1 MKILVQKR
9 SQEYQG
15 DSPRRNL
22 LSSIFSIFLGWRRGG
37 IVREQ
42 STKNPMSTTD
52 IFGASERACA
62 TSVTV
67 SEFDT
72 LKREVC
78 RLQNENDYLRAIK
91 EVA

>member
-1 MKILVQKR
+1 
-9 SQEYQG
+9 
-15 DSPRRNL
+15 
-22 LSSIFSIFLGWRRGG
+22 
-37 IVREQ
+37 
-42 STKNPMSTTD
+42 MSTTD
-52 IFGASERACA
+52 IFEASERACA

-78 RLQNENDYLRAIK
+78 RLQNEIDYLRAIK